1 MLARLILYLRPI
13 IQALAFMCLERLEGS
28 MLKAI
33 KKFLVRW
40 AVRYIKGRVEELEK
54 REARLRDFREKLYKV
69 NIADFVKWGTEELV
83 ADNDI
88 PDHYS
93 VVDYLE
99 QLITPLDD
107 EIENLIVE
115 ALRELEP

>member
-1 MLARLILYLRPI
+1 MLARLLLYLRPI
-13 IQALAFMCLERLEGS
+13 LQALTVMCLERLEGR
-28 MLKAI
+28 MLKAV
-33 KKFLVRW
+33 KKFFVKW
-40 AVRYIKGRVEELEK
+40 AIRYIKRRVEDLEK
-54 REARLRDFREKLYKV
+54 REVRLRDFREKLYKV

-83 ADNDI
+83 ADNNI

-115 ALRELEP
+115 VLRELEP